1 MSDEL
6 EHKGP
11 VATDAEVLELLEEP
25 LVAPP
30 EKLRSFLTRPR
41 MFIGFALSVMVTV
54 LITRLFSLHLRH
66 NFGVVRS
73 QAHEP
78 EFLAYAVLCVLV
90 YLIADTAALVLLT
103 RVLKSTVR
111 LKPLVL
117 LSLRANF
124 VGGTT
129 SFGGVEIPYQAFSLR
144 RQGLTLPEATS
155 VILVKGVV
163 HTSVLVLVALTA
175 LIPATGSTITP
186 LQRWFVVG
194 AVVLTAIAWMIGSL
208 WVRRPIGIEQ
218 LPQRFHKTIH
228 AGREAFTE
236 FHHAGWRVWL
246 GVIVSQ
252 IVYWVAMF
260 AIIPLILIGLG
271 WHGRP
276 FSIITGQAVLQ
287 VIMPLSP
294 LAGGAG
300 VAELGYLALI
310 GPVAAETI
318 RVPSLILWR
327 LATWLIPVAVG
338 GLAFLVKGGVPPH
351 PHSQRRSAIVSR
363 SRTASIALIG
373 FPAAFALGCIPSAR
387 LVSRLLGAGD
397 ISAAGDHKPGA
408 ANVARTLGW
417 APGAATLGI
426 DLAKGSVPA
435 VFARRAGAGPDLTGA
450 LAVTPVIAHIAVVRG
465 RGAAAAL
472 GAALALDPPATAVVL
487 PLVVGGA
494 LAKRAALGAMGA
506 ALALPL
512 VSLALGR
519 RRTAAW
525 CAALPAIMAGARLRG
540 SAGAEPPATPAV
552 VWERFWFDREP
563 AVATAP
569 ATEASGSKAAV
580 ATAPAAGAAPDS

>member
-1 MSDEL
+1 VSDEL

-338 GLAFLVKGGVPPH
+338 GLAFLVKGGVP
-351 PHSQRRSAIVSR
+351 
-363 SRTASIALIG
+363 
-373 FPAAFALGCIPSAR
+373 
-387 LVSRLLGAGD
+387 
-397 ISAAGDHKPGA
+397 SAA
-408 ANVARTLGW
+408 
-417 APGAATLGI
+417 
-426 DLAKGSVPA
+426 
-435 VFARRAGAGPDLTGA
+435 AG
-450 LAVTPVIAHIAVVRG
+450 R
-465 RGAAAAL
+465 
-472 GAALALDPPATAVVL
+472 
-487 PLVVGGA
+487 
-494 LAKRAALGAMGA
+494 
-506 ALALPL
+506 
-512 VSLALGR
+512 
-519 RRTAAW
+519 
-525 CAALPAIMAGARLRG
+525 
-540 SAGAEPPATPAV
+540 
-552 VWERFWFDREP
+552 
-563 AVATAP
+563 
-569 ATEASGSKAAV
+569 AAV
-580 ATAPAAGAAPDS
+580 AARPAAASPQPEEVGYRE

>member
-1 MSDEL
+1 MSDDPEPL
-6 EHKGP
+6 APTAADE
-11 VATDAEVLELLEEP
+11 EVLELLEEP

-30 EKLRSFLTRPR
+30 EKLRAFLTRPR
-41 MFIGFALSVMVTV
+41 MFLGFALSVMVTV

-66 NFGVVRS
+66 NLGVVRS

-90 YLIADTAALVLLT
+90 YLIADTVTLVLLT
-103 RVLKSTVR
+103 RVLKASVR

-186 LQRWFVVG
+186 LQRWFVVV
-194 AVVLTAIAWMIGSL
+194 AVVLTAIAWLIGSL
-208 WVRRPIGIEQ
+208 WVRRPIGVEQ
-218 LPQRFHKTIH
+218 LPERFHKTIH

-236 FHHAGWRVWL
+236 FHRAGWRVWL
-246 GVIVSQ
+246 GVVVSQ
-252 IVYWVAMF
+252 IVYWTAMF

-327 LATWLIPVAVG
+327 VATWLIPVAVG
-338 GLAFLVKGGVPPH
+338 GLAFLVKGGVPEAAAGRAA
-351 PHSQRRSAIVSR
+351 QAAR
-363 SRTASIALIG
+363 
-373 FPAAFALGCIPSAR
+373 PAAASPQLEE
-387 LVSRLLGAGD
+387 VGD
-397 ISAAGDHKPGA
+397 G
-408 ANVARTLGW
+408 
-417 APGAATLGI
+417 
-426 DLAKGSVPA
+426 
-435 VFARRAGAGPDLTGA
+435 
-450 LAVTPVIAHIAVVRG
+450 
-465 RGAAAAL
+465 
-472 GAALALDPPATAVVL
+472 
-487 PLVVGGA
+487 
-494 LAKRAALGAMGA
+494 
-506 ALALPL
+506 
-512 VSLALGR
+512 
-519 RRTAAW
+519 
-525 CAALPAIMAGARLRG
+525 
-540 SAGAEPPATPAV
+540 E
-552 VWERFWFDREP
+552 
-563 AVATAP
+563 
-569 ATEASGSKAAV
+569 
-580 ATAPAAGAAPDS
+580 

>member
-1 MSDEL
+1 MPEEPHEVGAAAAN
-6 EHKGP
+6 EHVP
-11 VATDAEVLELLEEP
+11 EALEEP

-30 EKLRSFLTRPR
+30 EKLRKFFTRPR
-41 MFIGFALSVMVTV
+41 MLLGFALSVMVTV

-78 EFLAYAVLCVLV
+78 EFLVYAVLCVLA
-90 YLIADTAALVLLT
+90 YLAADAATLILLA
-103 RVLKSTVR
+103 RVLKPTARVR
-111 LKPLVL
+111 PLVL

-175 LIPATGSTITP
+175 LIPATGSPITP
-186 LQRWFVVG
+186 LQRWFVVA
-194 AVVLTAIAWMIGSL
+194 AVVLMGIAWLIGSL

-218 LPQRFHKTIH
+218 LPERFHKTIH
-228 AGREAFTE
+228 AGREAFAE
-236 FHHAGWRVWL
+236 FHHAGWRLWL
-246 GVIVSQ
+246 GVIVST
-252 IVYWVAMF
+252 IAYWAAMF

-276 FSIITGQAVLQ
+276 FSIISGQAVLQ

-338 GLAFLVKGGVPPH
+338 GLAFLVKGGVPTP
-351 PHSQRRSAIVSR
+351 RGGR
-363 SRTASIALIG
+363 
-373 FPAAFALGCIPSAR
+373 PS
-387 LVSRLLGAGD
+387 
-397 ISAAGDHKPGA
+397 
-408 ANVARTLGW
+408 
-417 APGAATLGI
+417 
-426 DLAKGSVPA
+426 
-435 VFARRAGAGPDLTGA
+435 
-450 LAVTPVIAHIAVVRG
+450 
-465 RGAAAAL
+465 
-472 GAALALDPPATAVVL
+472 
-487 PLVVGGA
+487 
-494 LAKRAALGAMGA
+494 
-506 ALALPL
+506 
-512 VSLALGR
+512 
-519 RRTAAW
+519 
-525 CAALPAIMAGARLRG
+525 
-540 SAGAEPPATPAV
+540 
-552 VWERFWFDREP
+552 
-563 AVATAP
+563 
-569 ATEASGSKAAV
+569 
-580 ATAPAAGAAPDS
+580 

>member
-1 MSDEL
+1 MADDSPRGAPAGAGE
-6 EHKGP
+6 E
-11 VATDAEVLELLEEP
+11 ELELLEEP

-30 EKLRSFLTRPR
+30 EKLRKFLTRPR
-41 MFIGFALSVMVTV
+41 MFLGFALSVMVTV

-66 NFGVVRS
+66 NFGVVRGH
-73 QAHEP
+73 AHEP
-78 EFLAYAVLCVLV
+78 EFLIYAVLAVLV
-90 YLIADTAALVLLT
+90 YMTADTVSLVLLT

-129 SFGGVEIPYQAFSLR
+129 SFGGVEIPYQIFALR

-175 LIPATGSTITP
+175 LLPATGSAITP
-186 LQRWFVVG
+186 LQRWFVIA

-228 AGREAFTE
+228 AGRDAFTE
-236 FHHAGWRVWL
+236 FHRAGWRVWL
-246 GVIVSQ
+246 GVLASQ
-252 IVYWVAMF
+252 VVYWVAMF
-260 AIIPLILIGLG
+260 AIIPFILIGLD

-310 GPVAAETI
+310 GPAAAETI

-338 GLAFLVKGGVPPH
+338 GLAFLW
-351 PHSQRRSAIVSR
+351 RS
-363 SRTASIALIG
+363 
-373 FPAAFALGCIPSAR
+373 
-387 LVSRLLGAGD
+387 
-397 ISAAGDHKPGA
+397 
-408 ANVARTLGW
+408 
-417 APGAATLGI
+417 
-426 DLAKGSVPA
+426 
-435 VFARRAGAGPDLTGA
+435 
-450 LAVTPVIAHIAVVRG
+450 G
-465 RGAAAAL
+465 R
-472 GAALALDPPATAVVL
+472 PPALT
-487 PLVVGGA
+487 
-494 LAKRAALGAMGA
+494 
-506 ALALPL
+506 
-512 VSLALGR
+512 
-519 RRTAAW
+519 
-525 CAALPAIMAGARLRG
+525 
-540 SAGAEPPATPAV
+540 EPPAETPA
-552 VWERFWFDREP
+552 EALAET
-563 AVATAP
+563 AAEAATA
-569 ATEASGSKAAV
+569 ATEASTEIGTSGPSASSHEPEEV
-580 ATAPAAGAAPDS
+580 GHDL